1 MIIKRTDNRGAMDN
15 TTKPEKTI
23 INYSVDEMTK
33 ERITEVGKA
42 FDRNQGWVID
52 QAMEIAYPVLM
63 RKAAVISA
71 IAATE

>member
-1 MIIKRTDNRGAMDN
+1 MDTIN
-15 TTKPEKTI
+15 KPEKTI
-23 INYSVDEMTK
+23 INYSVEKSTEDK
-33 ERITEVGKA
+33 ITEVGKA

-71 IAATE
+71 IADKE

>member
-1 MIIKRTDNRGAMDN
+1 MENQS
-15 TTKPEKTI
+15 KPEKTI
-23 INYSVDEMTK
+23 INYSVEEVTRDK
-33 ERITEVGKA
+33 ITEVGKA

-71 IAATE
+71 IAVTE